1 MTLAQAIRFARR
13 HNLQIS
19 SARLGVRSARE
30 GRKLGWA
37 LLGPHISFGVDFSF
51 LGGDSSFD
59 SANLGGGSS
68 QMDPTQVAALCDQ
81 ASDSVACLQWMT
93 ENGEYAGLLLGTA
106 LSGFGSIGDI
116 FNADTVKFSLGAAW
130 PLLNWQA
137 LLNVRRT
144 KVVYRVSRTALE
156 NTEVDVVANVTLAFF
171 GVLAAR
177 DGQRILEQAARNT
190 RAHLRQ
196 SRVLKEVGKATEVDV
211 LRWRAK
217 VAEDRQNLLE
227 AAQRIQSARIGLNNL
242 LGRRL
247 SAPVRLVR
255 PAALDAETLPA
266 PVRVGEP
273 RRSHPQLR
281 LSRLGVRLKG
291 IDVRGAQ
298 AAFLP
303 SLTLSGGYNWQHF
316 LPYED
321 VAKGT
326 RWLGSWAVMLSLKV
340 PLFDSMTKVYDLR
353 LKKLALAKAQVDHR
367 NLERFLRQ
375 QVRTADLQVRSAY
388 ARIAAALEQVRLA
401 EAAHRNAENL
411 YRAGVA
417 KTTDVLDAQNG
428 LRMARFN
435 LLNARYGYLMA
446 RVRRDRVAGRIRL
459 AR

>member
-37 LLGPHISFGVDFSF
+37 LLGPHVSFGVDFSF

-59 SANLGGGSS
+59 GANMGGGTS
-68 QMDPTQVAALCDQ
+68 QMDPAQVAELCNQ
-81 ASDSVACLQWMT
+81 ASDSVACLQWMMD
-93 ENGEYAGLLLGTA
+93 NGEYAGLLLGSA
-106 LSGFGSIGDI
+106 MSGFGAIGDI

-144 KVVYRVSRTALE
+144 KVAYRLSRAALQ

-171 GVLAAR
+171 GVLAAQ
-177 DGQRILEQAARNT
+177 DALQILEKAAKNT
-190 RAHLRQ
+190 REHLRQ
-196 SRVLKEVGKATEVDV
+196 SRALKEAGRATEVDV

-217 VAEDRQNLLE
+217 VADDRQNLLE

-247 SAPVRLVR
+247 SAAVHLAR
-255 PAALDAETLPA
+255 PAALDASALPA
-266 PVRVGEP
+266 PARVREP

-281 LSRLGVRLKG
+281 LSRLGVRMKG
-291 IDVRGAQ
+291 IDVRGSQ

-303 SLTLSGGYNWQHF
+303 SLTLSGGYNWQRF

-340 PLFDSMTKVYDLR
+340 PLFDSMTKVYDVR
-353 LKKLALAKAQVDHR
+353 LKKLALARAKLDHR
-367 NLERFLRQ
+367 NLVRFLRQ

-388 ARIAAALEQVRLA
+388 TRIAAAVEQVRLA
-401 EAAHRNAENL
+401 EAAHRSAENL
-411 YRAGVA
+411 YKSGAA

-435 LLNARYGYLMA
+435 LLNARYSYLMA
-446 RVRRDRVAGRIRL
+446 RVRRDRVAGRIEL